1 MKHRIV
7 ILLLFCFLFS
17 APVKA
22 SQMDVISRQ
31 EELYG
36 ANKLEG
42 YKTVDAAGFL
52 DGIRTLMNQTLANSD
67 HVITHA
73 LFVVLKVLGIVILCR
88 LAESFGDKQEFDV
101 VRLAGTLSIMVLC
114 AKDVRTMIGLG
125 RNTMGEIVEFSKLL
139 MPVLSAAAVTTGD
152 GARMGV
158 TYSLYA
164 AFSGVLIQIAN
175 SVIIPGIYAY
185 LALSMTDSA
194 LQPTALK
201 GIRELI
207 GWIIEKGLKLLVY
220 TFVFLLTVSGMLA
233 GSADAAAIKAT
244 KAALSGLLPV
254 VGGIVANASD
264 ALLNGA
270 ALIRNSVGTIGMLG
284 IIGIFL
290 YPILQ
295 IGISYVLFRITAM
308 LCSLLGSKLQP
319 VLDGISNA
327 MGYLMAM
334 TGTGILISLLSCCC
348 LLRSVTG

>member
-1 MKHRIV
+1 MKWRFFA
-7 ILLLFCFLFS
+7 LLLFCFLF
-17 APVKA
+17 AVPVKA
-22 SQMDVISRQ
+22 SQMDIISQQ
-31 EELYG
+31 EAIYG
-36 ANKLEG
+36 ANMVEG
-42 YKTVDAAGFL
+42 YKTVDAVGFL
-52 DGIRTLMNQTLANSD
+52 DGLRTLMNQTLSNSD
-67 HVITHA
+67 RVITHA
-73 LFVVLKVLGIVILCR
+73 LTVVLKVLAIVILCR
-88 LAESFGDKQEFDV
+88 LTDSFGDKQEFDV
-101 VRLAGTLSIMVLC
+101 VQLAGTLSIMVLC
-114 AKDVRTMIGLG
+114 AKDVRAMIGLG
-125 RNTMGEIVEFSKLL
+125 RNTMGEISEFSKLL

-158 TYSLYA
+158 TYSIYA

-175 SVIIPGIYAY
+175 GVIIPGIYAY

-194 LQPTALK
+194 LQPSALK

-207 GWIIEKGLKLLVY
+207 GWMIEKGLKVLVY
-220 TFVFLLTVSGMLA
+220 TFLFLLTVSGMLA

-264 ALLNGA
+264 ALVNGA
-270 ALIRNSVGTIGMLG
+270 ALIRNSAGTIGMLG

-295 IGISYVLFRITAM
+295 IGVSYVLFRIAAM

-319 VLDGISNA
+319 VLEGISNA

-334 TGTGILISLLSCCC
+334 TGSSALISLLSSCC
-348 LLRSVTG
+348 LLRSVTV